1 MTERRILPDPS
12 VASQTRCVWALIV
25 LGCLVRLAFAWATGL
40 GMDESYMV
48 AAGRVVSLGYF
59 DHPPASWW
67 LSWGAAWL
75 FGSEA
80 PVVVRLPFI
89 LLFGVSTWLMY
100 RLGCL
105 VRDTRAGLWAAVALN
120 LSPVFGVTGAT
131 WVLPDGPLLCAL
143 LGAALCLVRAIGAEG
158 LRWWAGAGVCAGLAL
173 FSKYSAVLTI
183 GGAFLFLLAS
193 PAHRAWLRR
202 PGPWVAGG
210 LAVLVFLPVI
220 LWNAGHDWASFAFQ
234 GQRSSAARFRPLAPL
249 EVLGGGALFVLPW
262 FWVPMVW
269 LGARALWRG
278 SQQERLLAW
287 LAAPPIVVFALVAA
301 WSGHRV
307 LFHWAAPGYLMLF
320 PLLGAY
326 VADRIDRAWMRRV
339 MGATAALVLAALA
352 VIGAQTRFDVLGPV
366 LERFARKDPTI
377 EGVDW
382 ASLRTELDARGLLP
396 PGTII
401 GLPNWRDGGKIAY
414 GIGPD
419 VPATVLHADSRQF
432 GLTRPARG
440 FLGRDL
446 LVVTLDPPDQAQA
459 ALAPF
464 FERLTPLPP
473 VPIRIGPRVLRQAT
487 VIRGERLRAPP

>member
-25 LGCLVRLAFAWATGL
+25 AGALVRLAFAWATGL

-105 VRDTRAGLWAAVALN
+105 VR
-120 LSPVFGVTGAT
+120 
-131 WVLPDGPLLCAL
+131 
-143 LGAALCLVRAIGAEG
+143 AIGAEG
-158 LRWWAGAGVCAGLAL
+158 LRWWAGAGICAGLAL

-262 FWVPMVW
+262 FWVPMIW
-269 LGARALWRG
+269 LGARAPWRG

-320 PLLGAY
+320 PLLGVY

-339 MGATAALVLAALA
+339 MGATAALVVAALA

-382 ASLRTELDARGLLP
+382 TSLRTELDARGLLP
-396 PGTII
+396 PGTVI

-419 VPATVLHADSRQF
+419 MPATVLHADARQF
-432 GLTRPARG
+432 GLARSARG

-487 VIRGERLRAPP
+487 VVRGERLRAPP